1 MNLARHLLWLVPLVF
16 LAIFYFIPLG
26 KILTVMIS
34 SEGEVSV
41 TRILSPLV
49 FTLWQA
55 AFSTVL
61 TLVVGLPAAYLFSHF
76 AFPGRKLLR
85 LMVTLPF
92 ILPTVVV
99 AAGFNALLG
108 PHGWINL
115 LLMKILGLSLPPI
128 AFLNTFGA
136 ILIAHVFYNT
146 SIFIRVVGTAW
157 SSLDTKLTDAGT
169 VLGASPKKNFFKVTL
184 PLLRSSLMAA
194 GLLVFLFDFTSFGV
208 ILLLG
213 GVGFSTLET
222 EIYTQTLSMLNLRM
236 AGILSLVQLACTLIV
251 TLLYSKVNRDRFA
264 SLKSGVGVELEK
276 PRGILNSVFVG
287 LSIAI
292 LLILFLLP
300 MLSLVVRSFITF
312 SVASG
317 SSGLTLANY
326 QNLFVN
332 QRQSYFYVPPV
343 RAALN
348 SLGFAS
354 LTLFLSSVLG
364 ISTAYAQTRIPS
376 LKKWIDSVIMLPMG
390 TSAVTLGLGFLIT
403 FNRPPLDVATFPAL
417 IPIAHTLIAFPFV
430 LRAILPALNS
440 IPRNLQD
447 AARTLG
453 ASSWRVWWQVE
464 APIVSRAAVVGGIYA
479 FAISLGEFGATSF
492 LARPALPTLPVAI
505 FRFLSLPGELNY
517 GQALAMATLLLVF
530 CAIAMVLIEKIPL
543 PGRQDY

>member
-115 LLMKILGLSLPPI
+115 LLMKALGLSLPPI